1 MDNFLI
7 EDDDDIKIKK
17 FEKNDLKNFKNFSP
31 YDDILLTDYNLCFL
45 KESEIKKWEKKIKSK
60 KNNYFVIFLNEIMI
74 GYIGISRISFLNSN
88 YELSL
93 SLDEKY
99 CSKGYGFKSLR
110 LFLEYY
116 FENFD
121 KYSIWLNVNAFN
133 QRAIKLYEKIG
144 FEKISEFLGDF
155 EVQKMQKL
163 KRYEETKEYF
173 EEKNNIIYSKIFTM
187 KLDRLRFLERWDRSG
202 NKF

>member
-7 EDDDDIKIKK
+7 EDDDIKIKK
-17 FEKNDLKNFKNFSP
+17 FEKNDLKNFKNFSA

-60 KNNYFVIFLNEIMI
+60 KNYYFAVFLNEIMI

-144 FEKISEFLGDF
+144 FEKISEFLADF
-155 EVQKMQKL
+155 EVQRMQKL
-163 KRYEETKEYF
+163 KRYKETKEYF

>member
-7 EDDDDIKIKK
+7 EDDDIKIKK

>member
-7 EDDDDIKIKK
+7 EDDDIKIKK
-17 FEKNDLKNFKNFSP
+17 FEKNDLNNFKNFSP

-60 KNNYFVIFLNEIMI
+60 KNNYFVIFLNKIMI

>member
-7 EDDDDIKIKK
+7 EDDDIKIKK

-60 KNNYFVIFLNEIMI
+60 KNNYFAIFFKDILI
-74 GYIGISRISFLNSN
+74 GYISISRISFLNSN
-88 YELSL
+88 FELSL
-93 SLDEKY
+93 CLDEKF

-121 KYSIWLNVNAFN
+121 KYSIWLNVNAFI
-133 QRAIKLYEKIG
+133 QRALHLYEKIG

-163 KRYEETKEYF
+163 KRYEEAKEYF
-173 EEKNNIIYSKIFTM
+173 EEKNDIIYSKIFTM
-187 KLDRLRFLERWDRSG
+187 KLDRLKFLERWDRSG

>member
-1 MDNFLI
+1 MHNFLI
-7 EDDDDIKIKK
+7 EDGEIKIRK
-17 FEKNDLKNFKNFSP
+17 FEKSDLSGFKNFSP

-45 KESEIKKWEKKIKSK
+45 TESEIKNWEKKIKSK
-60 KNNYFVIFLNEIMI
+60 KNKYFAIFLRDILI
-74 GYIGISRISFLNSN
+74 GYVSISRVSFLNSN
-88 YELSL
+88 FELSL

-99 CSKGYGFKSLR
+99 SSNGYGFKALR

-133 QRAIKLYEKIG
+133 LRAIKLYEKVG

-155 EVQKMQKL
+155 EVQKMQNL
-163 KRYEETKEYF
+163 KRYEENKEYF
-173 EEKNNIIYSKIFTM
+173 EEKNGVIYSKIFTM
-187 KLDRLRFLERWDRSG
+187 KLDRLKFLERWSRSG

>member
-7 EDDDDIKIKK
+7 EDDDIKIKK
-17 FEKNDLKNFKNFSP
+17 FEKNDLKNFKNFSA

-116 FENFD
+116 FKNFD

-155 EVQKMQKL
+155 EVQRMQKL
-163 KRYEETKEYF
+163 KRYKETKEYF

-187 KLDRLRFLERWDRSG
+187 KLDRLKFLERWDRSG

>member
-7 EDDDDIKIKK
+7 EDDDIKIKK

-173 EEKNNIIYSKIFTM
+173 EEKNGVIYSKIFTM
-187 KLDRLRFLERWDRSG
+187 KLDRLKFLERWDRSG

>member
-7 EDDDDIKIKK
+7 EDDDIKIKK

-121 KYSIWLNVNAFN
+121 KHSIWLNVNAFN

>member
-7 EDDDDIKIKK
+7 EDDDIKIKK

-60 KNNYFVIFLNEIMI
+60 KNHYFAVFLNEIMI

-99 CSKGYGFKSLR
+99 CSKRYGFKSLR

-116 FENFD
+116 FKNFD

-155 EVQKMQKL
+155 EVQRMQKL
-163 KRYEETKEYF
+163 KRYKETKEYF

>member
-7 EDDDDIKIKK
+7 EDDDIKIKK
-17 FEKNDLKNFKNFSP
+17 FEKNDLKNFKNFSA

-60 KNNYFVIFLNEIMI
+60 KNYYFAVFLNEIMI

-155 EVQKMQKL
+155 EVQRMQKL
-163 KRYEETKEYF
+163 KRYKETKEYF
-173 EEKNNIIYSKIFTM
+173 EEKNDIIYSKIFTM
-187 KLDRLRFLERWDRSG
+187 KLDRLKFLERWDRSG

>member
-7 EDDDDIKIKK
+7 EDDDIKIKK

-93 SLDEKY
+93 SLDEKC

-187 KLDRLRFLERWDRSG
+187 KLDRLKFLERWDRSG

>member
-7 EDDDDIKIKK
+7 EDDDIKIKK
-17 FEKNDLKNFKNFSP
+17 FEKNDLNNFKNFSP

>member
-7 EDDDDIKIKK
+7 EDDDIKIKK
-17 FEKNDLKNFKNFSP
+17 FEKNDLKNFKNFSA

-60 KNNYFVIFLNEIMI
+60 KNYYFAVFLNEIMI

-116 FENFD
+116 FKNFD

-155 EVQKMQKL
+155 EVQRMQKL
-163 KRYEETKEYF
+163 KRYKETKEYF

>member
-7 EDDDDIKIKK
+7 EDDDIKIKK
-17 FEKNDLKNFKNFSP
+17 FEKNDLKNFKNFSA

-60 KNNYFVIFLNEIMI
+60 KNYYFAVFLNEIMI

-155 EVQKMQKL
+155 EVQRMQKL

-173 EEKNNIIYSKIFTM
+173 EEKNDIIYSKIFTM

>member
-7 EDDDDIKIKK
+7 EDDDIKIKK
-17 FEKNDLKNFKNFSP
+17 FEKNDLKNFKNFSA

-116 FENFD
+116 FKNFD

-155 EVQKMQKL
+155 EVQRMQKL
-163 KRYEETKEYF
+163 KRYKETKEYF

>member
-7 EDDDDIKIKK
+7 EDDDIKIKK
-17 FEKNDLKNFKNFSP
+17 FEKNDLKNFKNFSA

-60 KNNYFVIFLNEIMI
+60 KNYYFAVFLNEIMI

-99 CSKGYGFKSLR
+99 SSKGYGFKSLR

-155 EVQKMQKL
+155 EVQRMQKL

>member
-7 EDDDDIKIKK
+7 EDDDIKIKK
-17 FEKNDLKNFKNFSP
+17 FEKNDLNNFKNFSP

-110 LFLEYY
+110 LFLKYY

>member
-7 EDDDDIKIKK
+7 EDDDIKIKK
-17 FEKNDLKNFKNFSP
+17 FEKNDLNNFKNFSP

-155 EVQKMQKL
+155 EVQRMQKL

>member
-7 EDDDDIKIKK
+7 EDDDIKIKK

-60 KNNYFVIFLNEIMI
+60 KNYYFAVFLNEIMI

-155 EVQKMQKL
+155 EVQRMQKL
-163 KRYEETKEYF
+163 KTYKETKEYF

>member
-7 EDDDDIKIKK
+7 EDDDIKIKK
-17 FEKNDLKNFKNFSP
+17 FEKNDLNNFKNFSP

-187 KLDRLRFLERWDRSG
+187 KLDRLKFLERWDRSG

>member
-7 EDDDDIKIKK
+7 EDDDIKIKK
-17 FEKNDLKNFKNFSP
+17 FEKNDLKNFKNFSA

-60 KNNYFVIFLNEIMI
+60 KNYYFAVFLNEIMI

-155 EVQKMQKL
+155 EVQRMQKL

>member
-1 MDNFLI
+1 MDNFLM
-7 EDDDDIKIKK
+7 EDDEIKIKK
-17 FEKNDLKNFKNFSP
+17 FEKNHLKSFKNFSP

-45 KESEIKKWEKKIKSK
+45 NETDLKNWEKKIKSK
-60 KNNYFVIFLNEIMI
+60 KNNYFAIFLKDIMI
-74 GYIGISRISFLNSN
+74 GYISISRISFLDSN
-88 YELSL
+88 FELSL
-93 SLDEKY
+93 CLDEKF

-133 QRAIKLYEKIG
+133 QRAIKLYEKVG

-155 EVQKMQKL
+155 EVQKMQNL

-173 EEKNNIIYSKIFTM
+173 EEKNGIIYSKIFTM
-187 KLDRLRFLERWDRSG
+187 KLDRLKFLERWDRSG

>member
-7 EDDDDIKIKK
+7 EDDDIKIKK
-17 FEKNDLKNFKNFSP
+17 FEKNDLKNFKNFSA

-60 KNNYFVIFLNEIMI
+60 KNYYFALFLNEIMI

-155 EVQKMQKL
+155 EVQRMQKL

>member
-7 EDDDDIKIKK
+7 EDDDIKIKK
-17 FEKNDLKNFKNFSP
+17 FEKNDLNNFKNFSP

-187 KLDRLRFLERWDRSG
+187 KLDRLRFLERWDRSE

>member
-7 EDDDDIKIKK
+7 EDDDIKIKK
-17 FEKNDLKNFKNFSP
+17 FEKNDLKNFKNFSA

-60 KNNYFVIFLNEIMI
+60 KNHYFAVFLNEIMI

-116 FENFD
+116 FKNFD

-155 EVQKMQKL
+155 EVQRMQKL
-163 KRYEETKEYF
+163 KRYKETKEYF

>member
-7 EDDDDIKIKK
+7 EDDDIKIKK
-17 FEKNDLKNFKNFSP
+17 FEKNDLKNFKNFSA

-116 FENFD
+116 FKNFD

-155 EVQKMQKL
+155 EVQRMQKL

>member
-7 EDDDDIKIKK
+7 EDDDIKIKK

-163 KRYEETKEYF
+163 KRYEEAKEYF
-173 EEKNNIIYSKIFTM
+173 EEKNDIIYSKIFTM
-187 KLDRLRFLERWDRSG
+187 KLDRLKFLERWDRSG

>member
-7 EDDDDIKIKK
+7 EDDDIKIKK
-17 FEKNDLKNFKNFSP
+17 FEKNDLKNFKNFSA

-60 KNNYFVIFLNEIMI
+60 KNYYFAVFLNEIMI

-155 EVQKMQKL
+155 EVQRMQKL
-163 KRYEETKEYF
+163 KRYKETKEYF
-173 EEKNNIIYSKIFTM
+173 EEKNDIIYSKIFTM

>member
-7 EDDDDIKIKK
+7 EDDDIKIKK

-74 GYIGISRISFLNSN
+74 GYIGISRINFLNSN

>member
-7 EDDDDIKIKK
+7 EDDDIKIKK
-17 FEKNDLKNFKNFSP
+17 FEKSYFKYFKNFSP

-45 KESEIKKWEKKIKSK
+45 TESEIKNWEKRIKSK
-60 KNNYFVIFLNEIMI
+60 KNNYFAVFFKDILI
-74 GYIGISRISFLNSN
+74 GYISISRISFLNSN
-88 YELSL
+88 FELSL
-93 SLDEKY
+93 CLDEKF

-133 QRAIKLYEKIG
+133 QRAIHLYEKIG

-163 KRYEETKEYF
+163 KRYEEAKEYF
-173 EEKNNIIYSKIFTM
+173 EEKNDIIYSKIFTM
-187 KLDRLRFLERWDRSG
+187 KLDKLKFLERWDRSG

>member
-1 MDNFLI
+1 M
-7 EDDDDIKIKK
+7 KK
-17 FEKNDLKNFKNFSP
+17 LRLENLKSDLSGFKNFSP

-45 KESEIKKWEKKIKSK
+45 TESEIKNWEKKIKSK
-60 KNNYFVIFLNEIMI
+60 KNKYFAIFLRDILI
-74 GYIGISRISFLNSN
+74 GYVSISRVSFLNSN
-88 YELSL
+88 FELSL

-99 CSKGYGFKSLR
+99 SSNGYGFKALR

-133 QRAIKLYEKIG
+133 LRAIKLYEKVG

-155 EVQKMQKL
+155 EVQKMQNL
-163 KRYEETKEYF
+163 KRYEENKEYF
-173 EEKNNIIYSKIFTM
+173 EEKNGVIYSKIFTM
-187 KLDRLRFLERWDRSG
+187 KLDRLKFLERWSRSG

>member
-7 EDDDDIKIKK
+7 EDDDIKIKK
-17 FEKNDLKNFKNFSP
+17 FEKNDLKNFKNFSA

-60 KNNYFVIFLNEIMI
+60 KNYYFALFLNEIMI

>member
-7 EDDDDIKIKK
+7 EDDDIKIKK

-60 KNNYFVIFLNEIMI
+60 KNNSFVIFLNEIMI

>member
-7 EDDDDIKIKK
+7 EDDDIKIKK
-17 FEKNDLKNFKNFSP
+17 FEKNDLKNFKNFSA

-60 KNNYFVIFLNEIMI
+60 KNYYFAVFLNEIMI

-155 EVQKMQKL
+155 EVQRMQKL
-163 KRYEETKEYF
+163 KRYKETKEYF

>member
-7 EDDDDIKIKK
+7 EDDDIKIKK
-17 FEKNDLKNFKNFSP
+17 FEKSYFKYFKNFSP

-45 KESEIKKWEKKIKSK
+45 TESEIIKSK
-60 KNNYFVIFLNEIMI
+60 KNNYFAIFFKDILI
-74 GYIGISRISFLNSN
+74 GYISISRISFLNSN
-88 YELSL
+88 FELSL
-93 SLDEKY
+93 CLDEKF

-133 QRAIKLYEKIG
+133 QRAIHLYEKIG

-163 KRYEETKEYF
+163 KRYEEAKEYF
-173 EEKNNIIYSKIFTM
+173 EEKNDIIYSKIFTM
-187 KLDRLRFLERWDRSG
+187 KLDRLKFLERWDRSG

>member
-7 EDDDDIKIKK
+7 EDDDIKIKK
-17 FEKNDLKNFKNFSP
+17 FEKNDLKNFKNFSA

-60 KNNYFVIFLNEIMI
+60 KNHYFAVFLNEIMI

-93 SLDEKY
+93 SLDEKN

-116 FENFD
+116 FKNID

-155 EVQKMQKL
+155 EVQRMQKL
-163 KRYEETKEYF
+163 KRYKETKEYF